1 MDHDQRFKEMIRL
14 FFPQFMNLFFE
25 RYATDLDLTT
35 PEWLDKEVLPNPPE
49 GERHVLDLVAKL
61 RMKRSQVTG
70 LLEECLALV
79 HVEIE
84 SQDRTTELKP
94 RLPRYF
100 FHLHDKHRLPV
111 LPIVLYLRVGMEGIG
126 VDEVKIDFGPLQVMK
141 FQYLYVGLSSLDAL
155 QYSRGDNMLGVALS
169 GLMRANPVDW
179 PQLGADAL
187 LKLADAPLDD
197 QQRFLLSDCLQAYIP
212 LDAAGRELY
221 KRITKAEPYSRIKS
235 MNKTPYDLGMETG
248 ETKGIEKGIEKG
260 MEKALRDVA
269 IALFESKFRSVPV
282 NIVERIDNLSYAE
295 LRTLAIAIPGAA
307 TIEDLF
313 PQVT

>member
-14 FFPQFMNLFFE
+14 FFPEFMNLFFE
-25 RYATDLDLTT
+25 TYATDFDLTS

-61 RMKRSQVTG
+61 RTKRSSTTG
-70 LLEECLALV
+70 VSEECLALV

-111 LPIVLYLRVGMEGIG
+111 LPIALYLRVGMEGIG
-126 VDEVKIDFGPLQVMK
+126 IDEVTIDFGPLQVMK
-141 FQYLYVGLSSLDAL
+141 FQYLYVGLRSLDAL
-155 QYSRGDNMLGVALS
+155 QYARGDNWLGVALS
-169 GLMRANPVDW
+169 ALMHANRDDW
-179 PQLGADAL
+179 PRIGADAL
-187 LKLADAPLDD
+187 LKLADAPLND
-197 QQRFLLSDCLQAYIP
+197 QQRFLLSDCVQAYLP
-212 LDAAGRELY
+212 LDEAGRATYE
-221 KRITKAEPYSRIKS
+221 RITKAEPYSRIIP

-248 ETKGIEKGIEKG
+248 EEKGMEKG

-269 IALFESKFRSVPV
+269 IALLESKYRSVPV
-282 NIVERIDNLSYAE
+282 HVIERIGKLTYAE
-295 LRTLAIAIPGAA
+295 LRTLIIGIPGA
-307 TIEDLF
+307 TSIEELF
-313 PQVT
+313 PTT

>member
-14 FFPQFMNLFFE
+14 FFPEFMNLFFE
-25 RYATDLDLTT
+25 SYAADLDLTT

-61 RMKRSQVTG
+61 QTKRSPVTG

-126 VDEVKIDFGPLQVMK
+126 VDEVTIDFGPLQVMK
-141 FQYLYVGLSSLDAL
+141 FQYLYVGLRSLDAL
-155 QYSRGDNMLGVALS
+155 QYSRGDNLLGVALS
-169 GLMRANPVDW
+169 ALMQANRDDW

-187 LKLADAPLDD
+187 LRLADAPLDP

-212 LDAAGRELY
+212 LDAVGRELY
-221 KRITKAEPYSRIKS
+221 ERITKAQPYSRIEP
-235 MNKTPYDLGMETG
+235 MNETPYDFGMAKG
-248 ETKGIEKGIEKG
+248 EAKGIEKGMATG

-269 IALFESKFRSVPV
+269 IALLESKFRSVPANV
-282 NIVERIDNLSYAE
+282 VERIGKLSYAE
-295 LRTLAIAIPGAA
+295 LRTLAIGIPGAA
-307 TIEDLF
+307 SIEELF
-313 PQVT
+313 PTT